1 MSDSNK
7 TAQARCAVLSGA
19 TGGIG
24 RATAQAL
31 ATAGWQLVLTD
42 VAAEGLTALASEL
55 RPHTHCVTVASD
67 VTASDLGARLA
78 DAVQGLGVPLRGLVN
93 LAGVIDGNSLETL
106 SDERW
111 QRVFDINV
119 TSQFRLTR
127 ALLPQLRQAGAA
139 SVVNMSSILG
149 VCAGTSMPAY
159 CMTKAAII
167 GLSRSMAMDF
177 AADGIRVNA
186 LCPGGIDTPMPRSL
200 LTQLGVPAEQHAA
213 VIDSVLTKQLIKRLG
228 QPHEVADV
236 IAFLLSDQ
244 ASFMTG
250 MALPVDG
257 GWSAW

>member
-1 MSDSNK
+1 MSDRTS

-24 RATAQAL
+24 RATAHAL

-42 VAAEGLTALASEL
+42 VAADALTALASEL
-55 RPHTHCVTVASD
+55 RPHTPCSTVASD
-67 VTASDLGARLA
+67 ITASDLGARLA
-78 DAVQGLGVPLRGLVN
+78 DAVQALGVPLRGLVN

-106 SDERW
+106 TDERW

-127 ALLPQLRQAGAA
+127 ALLPQLRQAGSA
-139 SVVNMSSILG
+139 SIVNMSSILG

-167 GLSRSMAMDF
+167 GLSRSMAMDL

>member
-1 MSDSNK
+1 MSDR
-7 TAQARCAVLSGA
+7 TATTQARCAVLSGA

-42 VAAEGLTALASEL
+42 VDAEALATLASAL
-55 RPHTHCVTVASD
+55 RPHTTCAVVASD
-67 VTASDLGARLA
+67 ITASGLGASVA

-106 SDERW
+106 TDERW

-139 SVVNMSSILG
+139 SIVNMSSILG
-149 VCAGTSMPAY
+149 VCAGASMPAY

-200 LTQLGVPAEQHAA
+200 LTQLGVPTEQHAA

-228 QPHEVADV
+228 QPQEVADV
-236 IAFLLSDQ
+236 IAFLLSEQ

-257 GWSAW
+257 GWSTW

>member
-1 MSDSNK
+1 
-7 TAQARCAVLSGA
+7 
-19 TGGIG
+19 
-24 RATAQAL
+24 
-31 ATAGWQLVLTD
+31 
-42 VAAEGLTALASEL
+42 
-55 RPHTHCVTVASD
+55 
-67 VTASDLGARLA
+67 
-78 DAVQGLGVPLRGLVN
+78 
-93 LAGVIDGNSLETL
+93 
-106 SDERW
+106 
-111 QRVFDINV
+111 
-119 TSQFRLTR
+119 
-127 ALLPQLRQAGAA
+127 
-139 SVVNMSSILG
+139 
-149 VCAGTSMPAY
+149 MPAY

-200 LTQLGVPAEQHAA
+200 LTQLGVPPEQHAA

>member
-1 MSDSNK
+1 MSNP
-7 TAQARCAVLSGA
+7 TQAASLRCAVLTGA

-24 RATAQAL
+24 RATAHAL
-31 ATAGWQLVLTD
+31 ATAGWQLLLSD
-42 VAAEGLTALASEL
+42 VDPDALTALADEL
-55 RPHTHCVTVASD
+55 RAQTVCATVASD
-67 VTASDLGARLA
+67 VTDGGLGARVV
-78 DAVQGLGVPLRGLVN
+78 DAVHGLGVPLRGLVN

-106 SDERW
+106 TDERW

-127 ALLPQLRQAGAA
+127 ALLPQLRQAGSA
-139 SVVNMSSILG
+139 SIVNMSSILG

-167 GLSRSMAMDF
+167 GLSRSMAMDL

-186 LCPGGIDTPMPRSL
+186 LCPGGIDTAMPRSL
-200 LTQLGVPAEQHAA
+200 LTQLGVPAEQHTA

-228 QPHEVADV
+228 RPVEVADV

-250 MALPVDG
+250 MARPVDG